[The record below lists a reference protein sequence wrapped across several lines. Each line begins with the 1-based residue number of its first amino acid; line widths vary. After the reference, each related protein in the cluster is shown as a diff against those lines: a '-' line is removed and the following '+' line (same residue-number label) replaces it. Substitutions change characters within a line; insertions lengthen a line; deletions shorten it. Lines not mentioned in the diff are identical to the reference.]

1 MKCQCGTIRQVH
13 QQLLADGYHV
23 TVNALRAWAKQGVLP
38 VAYIGKKAYLT
49 YDNAVN
55 GMGLQRRLWKP
66 TAGVSAE
73 LPNNAATT

>member
-55 GMGLQRRLWKP
+55 VLRNGTTAPSMETNSGGIRRIAK
-66 TAGVSAE
+66 
-73 LPNNAATT
+73 